1 MIWRPWIVAGLLL
14 VAVLVNA
21 ALVAFERVPSPDAAE
36 VVTRVDEPLRHLL
49 YTPTNR
55 RNNFKA
61 MGMDDE
67 LAHVVATRIDRH
79 AASEARLLE
88 LLERHSA
95 DVGEAFCPGSGL
107 PQPWAALRFLVRDDG
122 GRREVV
128 DAGRLYAFEPQ
139 PWFATAPIDM
149 LYRELEAVPDRRG
162 DATLMGVAA
171 ALLGRE
177 VDALEG
183 RSPWSRGLVGT
194 WGFRRLTRDAP
205 QVEKMVVDYFSWVH
219 YLTELANRPDGIC
232 G

>member
-1 MIWRPWIVAGLLL
+1 MIWRPWVVAGLLL
-14 VAVLVNA
+14 VAVLVNGV
-21 ALVAFERVPSPDAAE
+21 LVALERVPTPDAAD

-67 LAHVVATRIDRH
+67 LAHVVATRIDRL
-79 AASEARLLE
+79 AGQQARFEE
-88 LLERHSA
+88 LLARHA
-95 DVGEAFCPGSGL
+95 IDVGEAFCPGAGL
-107 PQPWAALRFLVRDDG
+107 PQPWAALRFLVREEN
-122 GRREVV
+122 GRRDVV
-128 DAGRLYAFEPQ
+128 DPTRLLAFEPQ
-139 PWFATAPIDM
+139 PWFAAAPVEP
-149 LYRELEAVPDRRG
+149 LYRHLEVVPDRQP

-177 VDALEG
+177 IDALEG
-183 RSPWSRGLVGT
+183 RSPWSRGLVGS
-194 WGFRRLTRDAP
+194 WGFRRLVRDAP
-205 QVEKMVVDYFSWVH
+205 QVEKMVVDYFSLVH